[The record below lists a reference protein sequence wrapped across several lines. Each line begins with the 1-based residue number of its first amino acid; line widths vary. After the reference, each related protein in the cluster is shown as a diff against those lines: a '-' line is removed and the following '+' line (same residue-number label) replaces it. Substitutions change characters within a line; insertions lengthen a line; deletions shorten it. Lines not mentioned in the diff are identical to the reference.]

1 MWQHLY
7 KVYLGQKMFVFLA
20 LQSWM
25 LYPYRMGIQLLQ
37 EVNMI
42 SQPTTRL
49 LQKWL

>member
-1 MWQHLY
+1 
-7 KVYLGQKMFVFLA
+7 MFVFLA

-42 SQPTTRL
+42 LQPTTS
-49 LQKWL
+49 QQMMIMQNFPT